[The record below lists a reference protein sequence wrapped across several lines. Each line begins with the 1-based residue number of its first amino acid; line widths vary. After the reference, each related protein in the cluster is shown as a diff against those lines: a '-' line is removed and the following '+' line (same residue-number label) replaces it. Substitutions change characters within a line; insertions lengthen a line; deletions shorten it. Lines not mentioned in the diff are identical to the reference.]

1 MGWGCD
7 RRHEEPLA
15 RLPPTSRAACKG
27 HRNETSGCGC
37 GSVSTAPCTGPEMHI
52 PGLRWAQQMQRGYN
66 VCNKRGRARSQ
77 LSGRGRGH
85 EAEEQHGERDCVL
98 WPVRVEVSVQGF
110 HVNVQGWEWGSPQT
124 LEGKRLGL
132 PMGSVSVPGGVQGQ
146 ELGAPHHG
154 PSSPRLPPPSVD
166 GGYAGHLASC
176 LAAPQHGGGHHRF
189 TRGIL
194 RGRGKVH
201 SQEPRGRLKQKEK
214 SKAKGTQG

>member
-1 MGWGCD
+1 MG
-7 RRHEEPLA
+7 
-15 RLPPTSRAACKG
+15 
-27 HRNETSGCGC
+27 
-37 GSVSTAPCTGPEMHI
+37 
-52 PGLRWAQQMQRGYN
+52 
-66 VCNKRGRARSQ
+66 
-77 LSGRGRGH
+77 
-85 EAEEQHGERDCVL
+85 
-98 WPVRVEVSVQGF
+98 
-110 HVNVQGWEWGSPQT
+110 GSPQT

-154 PSSPRLPPPSVD
+154 PSSPRLPPPPSVD